1 MAKSF
6 FRPDSAQQSIS
17 PEGRRWSVSLLASI
31 SCHVLLAVLITWQ
44 HVNKPIPKPQVP
56 QSMDV
61 VLLSPEKSKATKAP
75 KKADAI
81 SNRNAKGGSSKS
93 EDRFTRAAKAP
104 IIGDKQQPPK
114 PAAPQQPRTPPPPPP
129 PKPQQQTRTLARR
142 GPALEPPI
150 PPKKQPTQAVRKVP
164 AQQARI
170 PMSNLMPSSM
180 ALAELSR
187 DFARE
192 RRLKKM
198 LSREADIPI
207 NTQEAKYAPYAHQLV
222 RALEEQWR
230 PGQANYREH
239 DEDERRALL
248 RLTIEKDGSLGN
260 IELLRPSPIAPLNES
275 AIAAIHAAAPF
286 RPLPSLWGLDRV
298 SFYLTFEVLEDRF
311 VFRPM

>member
-1 MAKSF
+1 MDK
-6 FRPDSAQQSIS
+6 PTLS
-17 PEGRRWSVSLLASI
+17 PEGRRWSVSFVASI
-31 SCHVLLAVLITWQ
+31 TCHVLLAVFITWQ
-44 HVNKPIPKPQVP
+44 HMHTPIPKHHLP

-81 SNRNAKGGSSKS
+81 SNRNAVGGSMHAQDK
-93 EDRFTRAAKAP
+93 FTRAARAP
-104 IIGDKQQPPK
+104 MVGDRKQQPK
-114 PAAPQQPRTPPPPPP
+114 PAAPEPPRTPPPPPT
-129 PKPQQQTRTLARR
+129 PKPQQLARTLTGK
-142 GPALEPPI
+142 GPSLEPPE
-150 PPKKQPTQAVRKVP
+150 PPKKKPQPPVKKQP
-164 AQQARI
+164 PQPQRI
-170 PMSNLMPSSM
+170 PLSNLMPSSM

-187 DFARE
+187 DFERE

-207 NTQEAKYAPYAHQLV
+207 NTREARYAPYAHQLV

-230 PGQANYREH
+230 PGQANYSEH

-248 RLTIEKDGSLGN
+248 RLTIEKDGSLGG
-260 IELLRPSPIAPLNES
+260 IEILRPSPIAPLNES

-286 RPLPSLWGLDRV
+286 RPLPSVWGLDRV
-298 SFYLTFEVLEDRF
+298 SFYLTFEVLDNRF